1 MTFATMDFNGIL
13 DVRDPVKLLTG
24 LAQGF
29 GAAKA
34 YGCGL
39 MLIRRT

>member
-1 MTFATMDFNGIL
+1 MAFSTLDFEGALEVQDPTAFLSGI
-13 DVRDPVKLLTG
+13 
-24 LAQGF
+24 AHGF

-39 MLIRRT
+39 MLVRRI